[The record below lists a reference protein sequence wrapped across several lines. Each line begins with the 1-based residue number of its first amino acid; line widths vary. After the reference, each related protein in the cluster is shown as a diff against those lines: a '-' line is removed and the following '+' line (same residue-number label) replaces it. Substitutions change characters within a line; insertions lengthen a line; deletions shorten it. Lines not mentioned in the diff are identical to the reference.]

1 MEWKYSLIVDME
13 DLEKLDA
20 SDIYPSRINAKEVLM
35 RHKAD
40 ERIFP
45 FADGTAKLA
54 GGDMRI
60 SRTRPKARTNRKE

>member
-1 MEWKYSLIVDME
+1 MERKYSLIVDLE
-13 DLEKLDA
+13 ELEKLDA
-20 SDIYPSRINAKEVLM
+20 SDIYPSRITAKEVLM

-54 GGDMRI
+54 GGGIRF
-60 SRTRPKARTNRKE
+60 SRTRSKAGANRME